1 MWETTVDGRVL
12 HFHLAGINNQNFI
25 MRDEE
30 TGTWWQQ
37 VSGKAI
43 HGPLQGRQLKQVF
56 HDEVS
61 FAIWKRESPQGRV
74 LKPVEQIAATNQ
86 YETADWETRVGRMR
100 AVAGTDVDKRLAS
113 RTLVLGIELGRKS
126 VAYPL
131 TALQKQSPIMDTL
144 GPVPIMLV
152 LGEDHRSARAFE
164 RTLDGRRLEFFQ
176 KTQQAELQLVD
187 AETGSTWNFEGKAI
201 AGPLAGRQ
209 LKKVFV
215 LEDYWFDWRIYHPD
229 TTIYEIGPR

>member
-1 MWETTVDGRVL
+1 VWETTVDGRVL

-37 VSGKAI
+37 VNGKAI

-74 LKPVEQIAATNQ
+74 LKPVESVVAANQ
-86 YETADWETRVGRMR
+86 YEAADWETRVGRMR
-100 AVAGTDVDKRLAS
+100 PVAETDVDKRLAA
-113 RTLVLGIELGRKS
+113 RTLVLGIEVAGKS
-126 VAYPL
+126 VAYPMS
-131 TALQKQSPIMDTL
+131 ALQKQSPIMDVV
-144 GPVPIMLV
+144 GSAPIMLV
-152 LGEDHRSARAFE
+152 LGDDHRSARAYE
-164 RTLDGRRLEFFQ
+164 RVVDGRRLEFFQ
-176 KTQQAELQLVD
+176 QTDRQLLD
-187 AETGSTWNFEGKAI
+187 AETGSTWSFEGKAV

-215 LEDYWFDWRIYHPD
+215 LEDFWFDWRIYHPD
-229 TTIYEIGPR
+229 TTIYELGPR